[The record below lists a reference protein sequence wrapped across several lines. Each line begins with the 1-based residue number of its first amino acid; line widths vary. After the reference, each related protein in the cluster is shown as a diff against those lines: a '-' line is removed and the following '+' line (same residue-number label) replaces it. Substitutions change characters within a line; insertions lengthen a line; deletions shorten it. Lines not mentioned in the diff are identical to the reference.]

1 MLRIINHP
9 VMNVARPIFAL
20 GDRHLTLEEESVS
33 RQNYGALSDGSVLH
47 VAVSKL
53 SVLRQLLVDQQ
64 SELSLADVAILADS
78 CYANR
83 S

>member
-20 GDRHLTLEEESVS
+20 GDRHLTLWEGSVS
-33 RQNYGALSDGSVLH
+33 QQNYGELYDGSVLQ

-53 SVLRQLLVDQQ
+53 SVLRQLLAGQR
-64 SELSLADVAILADS
+64 SEFSLADMAILADS